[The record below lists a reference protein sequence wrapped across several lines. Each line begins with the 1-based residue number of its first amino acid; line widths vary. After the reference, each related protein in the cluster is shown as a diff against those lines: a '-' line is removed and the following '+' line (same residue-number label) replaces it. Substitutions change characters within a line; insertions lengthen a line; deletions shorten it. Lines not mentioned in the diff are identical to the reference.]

1 MEITGYAWLKRHTT
15 THRGCG
21 NPDDFAGKILPC
33 LEINPEGDVLVYR
46 DGVGLAMFEP
56 SDVLK
61 SFRCRFIE
69 GYVLPPTKTYFEAV
83 EWMLRATVLSS
94 GDSKLFNAA
103 VIAMSLQKGEYYTE
117 IFR

>member
-1 MEITGYAWLKRHTT
+1 MQITGYAWLKSHTT
-15 THRGCG
+15 THNGLG
-21 NPDDFAGKILPC
+21 KPEDFAGKILPC

-69 GYVLPPTKTYFEAV
+69 GYVLPPVKNYFEAV
-83 EWMLRATVLSS
+83 EFLMKAIASS
-94 GDSKLFNAA
+94 GGDSKTWNAA